1 MFAFPSSCNLLACPS
16 CLLPSCFLPALPVL
30 FASFCDLLSFPYSC
44 NWLAFSCSLL
54 FSLCSSFFAFPYFLL
69 SACLCLL
76 RLAIFPFSCCFRFAT
91 AASVLHATLSLVS
104 PYSWSLQLSL
114 CSPLLWR
121 APPASGRGRRIYGSK
136 HHLQHFRPNCSHH
149 TDSAGWNSYHGCKV
163 VHVAKSMRFD
173 SVWFVMPNL
182 PREHYENS
190 RIILCTAA
198 FSLFSGVTSVLASTL
213 SKNLDFQ
220 KLSDRSWSHFL
231 LDLNPPPLD
240 IGSKTKDQNMGT
252 STDCVTSCTAATSSL
267 QFEFQGQMMDC
278 LLSTQN
284 IEVNH

>member
-1 MFAFPSSCNLLACPS
+1 M
-16 CLLPSCFLPALPVL
+16 L

-76 RLAIFPFSCCFRFAT
+76 RLAIFPFSCCF
-91 AASVLHATLSLVS
+91 SLCYCCFCLARYS
-104 PYSWSLQLSL
+104 FFSFPYSWSLQLSL

-121 APPASGRGRRIYGSK
+121 APPASGRGRRILR
-136 HHLQHFRPNCSHH
+136 LQNTTFSIFAPIAVITLTQQAEIHIMDARS
-149 TDSAGWNSYHGCKV
+149 
-163 VHVAKSMRFD
+163 SMLQ
-173 SVWFVMPNL
+173 SQCVLIVSGFVMPNL

-220 KLSDRSWSHFL
+220 NFQTGHDPTFFWTWTHRHLILGVKQRTRTWAHLQIVWHPVLR
-231 LDLNPPPLD
+231 PPLLCSLNFKAKWW
-240 IGSKTKDQNMGT
+240 IFFCPLKLITRSHRDQT
-252 STDCVTSCTAATSSL
+252 WYCHIC
-267 QFEFQGQMMDC
+267 Q
-278 LLSTQN
+278 
-284 IEVNH
+284 

>member
-104 PYSWSLQLSL
+104 LTLET
-114 CSPLLWR
+114 CSFPFAPLFSDALPLLAAGVGGFT
-121 APPASGRGRRIYGSK
+121 APNTTFSIFAPIAVITLTQQAEIHIMDARSSMLQSQCVLIVSGLWCQICHENIMKTVGSSCAR
-136 HHLQHFRPNCSHH
+136 LPLVCSQ
-149 TDSAGWNSYHGCKV
+149 V
-163 VHVAKSMRFD
+163 
-173 SVWFVMPNL
+173 
-182 PREHYENS
+182 
-190 RIILCTAA
+190 
-198 FSLFSGVTSVLASTL
+198 
-213 SKNLDFQ
+213 
-220 KLSDRSWSHFL
+220 
-231 LDLNPPPLD
+231 
-240 IGSKTKDQNMGT
+240 
-252 STDCVTSCTAATSSL
+252 
-267 QFEFQGQMMDC
+267 
-278 LLSTQN
+278 
-284 IEVNH
+284 